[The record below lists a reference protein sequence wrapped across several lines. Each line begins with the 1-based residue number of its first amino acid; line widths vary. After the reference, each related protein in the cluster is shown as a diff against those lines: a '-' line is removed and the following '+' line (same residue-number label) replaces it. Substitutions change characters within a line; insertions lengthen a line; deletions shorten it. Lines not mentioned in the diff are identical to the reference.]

1 MGKILNSCQNGLV
14 LFSAIVVLSSV
25 SCQEASESNV
35 NKKDDSEQSLYIEKK
50 QLIES
55 SNSAINPVTPVA
67 PASITTPPATVA
79 PTPKSVYEES
89 PDIFVEAPE
98 FELLDTTG
106 SKISLSNTLFKN
118 ELAILIFYRGHF

>member
-25 SCQEASESNV
+25 SCQEASESNI
-35 NKKDDSEQSLYIEKK
+35 NKKDDSEQSLYIGKK

-55 SNSAINPVTPVA
+55 SNSDINPVTPVA
-67 PASITTPPATVA
+67 PALIATPTATVA

-118 ELAILIFYRGHF
+118 ELL